1 MIVNMLTTAVHKVVA
16 DHPIG
21 YGPLTGGGAIPR
33 GGLLSQGLGYLTR
46 SELCEEFFVCVCCVF
61 MVVVQTGARGT
72 KTDFDAK
79 VSCLCDAYVRV
90 GGHVCAGIWK

>member
-1 MIVNMLTTAVHKVVA
+1 M
-16 DHPIG
+16 
-21 YGPLTGGGAIPR
+21 
-33 GGLLSQGLGYLTR
+33 
-46 SELCEEFFVCVCCVF
+46 CVCCVF